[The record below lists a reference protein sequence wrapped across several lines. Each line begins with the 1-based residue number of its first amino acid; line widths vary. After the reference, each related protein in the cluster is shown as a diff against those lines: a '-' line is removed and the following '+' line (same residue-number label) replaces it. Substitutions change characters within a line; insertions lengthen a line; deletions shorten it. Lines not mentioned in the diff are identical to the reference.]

1 MKRFKQIL
9 CVVAPGKQ
17 GQLALERAV
26 SLAENNNAKLT
37 VATVTPL
44 LTADIEIT
52 NGGPVSA
59 DLQKAIVSVK
69 QQELE
74 SLVQPY
80 RQRLEIQTTVLI
92 GTSFLEIIREVL
104 RQGHDLVI
112 KVTDTADWLDRL
124 FGSDDMHLLRKCPC
138 PVWLIK
144 SETTKPY
151 RRILAAVDVDNEG
164 TPEVCKTR
172 TALNR
177 QILEMAVSLAISEFA
192 ELHIVHAWEVMGES
206 AMRGAFMHTPEEKVI
221 AYVEQ
226 VRQQHET
233 RFDSLIHEVTSSMG
247 EDTVNYLKP
256 QTHLVKGQARKEI
269 PALAK
274 QISCDL
280 VVMGTVA
287 RTGIPGFIMGNTAE
301 TILNQ
306 IDCSVL
312 AIKPPGFQT
321 PVTIE

>member
-80 RQRLEIQTTVLI
+80 RERLAIQTTVLI

-124 FGSDDMHLLRKCPC
+124 FGSEDMHLLRKCPC
-138 PVWLIK
+138 PVWVVRPEHDLVH
-144 SETTKPY
+144 
-151 RRILAAVDVDNEG
+151 RLVLAA
-164 TPEVCKTR
+164 
-172 TALNR
+172 TALSPVGD
-177 QILEMAVSLAISEFA
+177 LAVAYGASAGTLAP
-192 ELHIVHAWEVMGES
+192 M
-206 AMRGAFMHTPEEKVI
+206 
-221 AYVEQ
+221 
-226 VRQQHET
+226 
-233 RFDSLIHEVTSSMG
+233 
-247 EDTVNYLKP
+247 
-256 QTHLVKGQARKEI
+256 
-269 PALAK
+269 
-274 QISCDL
+274 
-280 VVMGTVA
+280 
-287 RTGIPGFIMGNTAE
+287 
-301 TILNQ
+301 
-306 IDCSVL
+306 
-312 AIKPPGFQT
+312 
-321 PVTIE
+321 